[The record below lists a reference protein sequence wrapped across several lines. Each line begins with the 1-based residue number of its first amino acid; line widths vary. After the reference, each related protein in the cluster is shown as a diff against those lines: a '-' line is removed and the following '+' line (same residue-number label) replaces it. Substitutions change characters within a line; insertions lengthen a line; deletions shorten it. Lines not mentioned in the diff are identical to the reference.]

1 MRGVRRAWF
10 IVLSVFLFHGLFLT
24 SSARAQLATAE
35 LNGRVTDSSGG
46 VLPGATVT
54 ATQTATGLVRTD
66 VTDANGNYLLSNL
79 PIGPYKLEISLQ
91 GFKSYVQTGIV
102 LQVGATPTINAALE
116 VGALEESITV
126 DAAAP
131 LVDVRSAGISNVME
145 NARILE
151 LPLNGRN
158 TVDLVL
164 SVGAAVQTAS
174 VSARGFPGE
183 VNISVA
189 GGLSTGVGYTL
200 DGAAHNN
207 PQQNTNLPLPFPDA
221 LQEFRVATSGLS
233 AQNGVHSGAAVN
245 AITKSGSNRF
255 SGGAFEFLRDHRFN
269 AINHF
274 AAVGPDGKQLDDGLK
289 RNQFGGTLGGPIV
302 KNKLFFF
309 AAYQGTSTRVRPTS
323 NIAFVPTAAMLAG
336 DFTGFASPACNG
348 GRQVTLKAPFVNN
361 QVSPSQFSPA
371 ALNIAKRLPTTTDPC
386 GLINFG
392 VAANQDHR
400 QPLVRVDYQLSAKH
414 AFFGRYMATQAL
426 QAPGYAGG
434 SDNLLKTNSPGLN
447 DMIHSF
453 TAGETTVFSAAVV
466 NAVRVAVNKTKVNTY
481 QTPFFS
487 PRDIGA
493 NLYSY
498 LPGFMPIN
506 VTGGFQLY
514 QGTNTF
520 AIFLNNTYQGA
531 DDLTIVKGAHQLGF
545 GGNVQYWTGD
555 YTSSSRASGNWIF
568 DGSTTGLG
576 LADFLTGRL
585 TSVEHGGLGKLP
597 VDNWYVGAYGQD
609 AWRVSSRVTLNYGVR
624 WEPYFGQN
632 VRNGVISVF
641 NMDNFTKN
649 VQSKVFLKAPA
660 GILYAGDPG
669 FPNNKKTGMNK
680 QWWNLSPRGG
690 FAWDVHGDGRLAI
703 RSSYAMAYDFMAGE
717 YHNIDAN
724 APPFGNRSFLTSVPF
739 DDPYQGHDPHPVVT
753 NANTDYVPFGTFGTM
768 NPGINSPRVQSWN
781 ASVEKQMGANWSL
794 SVAYLGS
801 HSDRLWA
808 QKALNP
814 AVYMGLGPCTILGVS
829 YSVCSTT
836 ANTNQRRVFNTI
848 NPAAAAFI
856 GALDENTDIGYQ
868 NYKGVKLSAVRRA
881 GSGLTVNGTYTL
893 GVCKGTPTATTFNQA
908 SGGYLKPND
917 PSFDEGYCDQD
928 YRHIA
933 SATLGY
939 ETPEV
944 GTRAVRTIV
953 SHWRASGILSARSGD
968 RLNITTGRDI
978 AFTGIGVTG
987 NNQQRPNQVSTD
999 YYKKTLT
1006 NWFNAA
1012 AFAQP
1017 DPGTLGNLKR
1027 NAVVGPAFWNID
1039 LALSRLIPLGASR
1052 RMELRLES
1060 FNLLNHFNWGNP
1072 LTNFNAGTF
1081 GRITTQAGAPR
1092 IMQFGIKYDF

>member
-953 SHWRASGILSARSGD
+953 SHWRASGIVNARTGD

>member
-1 MRGVRRAWF
+1 MVRVVRDFCILAT
-10 IVLSVFLFHGLFLT
+10 ILLLVPVP
-24 SSARAQLATAE
+24 ARAQLATAE
-35 LNGRVTDSSGG
+35 LNGRVTDESGA

-54 ATQTATGLVRTD
+54 VTQTATGLVRTV
-66 VTDANGNYLLSNL
+66 VTDSNGTYLISNL
-79 PIGPYKLEISLQ
+79 PTGPYRLEVMLQ
-91 GFKSYVQTGIV
+91 GFRSYVQTGIV
-102 LQVGATPTINAALE
+102 LQVGATPTINAVLAL
-116 VGALEESITV
+116 GALEESITV
-126 DAAAP
+126 EGAAP
-131 LVDVRSAGISNVME
+131 LVDVRSAGISNVIE
-145 NARILE
+145 NQRILE

-164 SVGAAVQTAS
+164 SVGAAVQTGA

-255 SGGAFEFLRDHRFN
+255 SGNAFEFFRDHRFN
-269 AINHF
+269 SISPF
-274 AAVGPDGKQLDDGLK
+274 AAVGPDGKKLDDGLK

-336 DFTGFASPACNG
+336 DFTQFASPACNG
-348 GRQVTLKAPFVNN
+348 GRQVTLRAPFVNN

-371 ALNIAKRLPTTTDPC
+371 ALNIAKRLPTTNDPC

-414 AFFGRYMATQAL
+414 AFFGRYMGTQAL

-545 GGNVQYWTGD
+545 GGNVQDWTGD

-576 LADFLTGRL
+576 LGDFLTGRL

-609 AWRVSSRVTLNYGVR
+609 SWRVSSRLTLNYGVR

-660 GILYAGDPG
+660 GVMYAGDPG

-690 FAWDVHGDGRLAI
+690 FAWDVHGDGRLAV
-703 RSSYAMAYDFMAGE
+703 RSSYSMAYDFMAGE

-848 NPAAAAFI
+848 NPAAAALI

-868 NYKGVKLSAVRRA
+868 NYKGMKLSAVRRA
-881 GSGLTVNGTYTL
+881 GRGLSVNGTYTL

-908 SGGYLKPND
+908 SAGYLKPND

-944 GTRAVRTIV
+944 GKRAVRTIV
-953 SHWRASGILSARSGD
+953 SHWRASGIVSAHTGD

-978 AFTGIGVTG
+978 ALIGIGTTG

-1017 DPGTLGNLKR
+1017 DTGTLGNLKR

>member
-1 MRGVRRAWF
+1 MRGARAWF
-10 IVLSVFLFHGLFLT
+10 IVLSVFLLPGLVPT
-24 SSARAQLATAE
+24 PAAWAQVATAE
-35 LNGRVTDSSGG
+35 LNGRVTDESGA

-54 ATQTATGLVRTD
+54 VTQTATGLVRTV
-66 VTDANGNYLLSNL
+66 VTESNGAYLISNL
-79 PIGPYKLEISLQ
+79 PTGPYRLEVMLQ
-91 GFKSYVQTGIV
+91 GFRTYVQTGIV
-102 LQVGATPTINAALE
+102 LQVGATPTINAVLAL
-116 VGALEESITV
+116 GALEEAVTV
-126 DAAAP
+126 EAAAP
-131 LVDVRSAGISNVME
+131 LVDVRSAGISNVVE
-145 NARILE
+145 QERIVE
-151 LPLNGRN
+151 LPLQGRQV
-158 TVDLVL
+158 TDLLVI
-164 SVGAAVQTAS
+164 SGAAVQTGQ
-174 VSARGFPGE
+174 VSARGVPGG

-189 GGLSTGVGYTL
+189 GGLVTGVGYTL

-245 AITKSGSNRF
+245 AITKSGTNRF
-255 SGGAFEFLRDHRFN
+255 SGNAFEFLRDHRFN
-269 AINHF
+269 AISPF
-274 AAVGPDGKQLDDGLK
+274 AAVDRDGKKLDDGLK

-302 KNKLFFF
+302 KDKLFFF
-309 AAYQGTSTRVRPTS
+309 GAYQQTVLRQRPTS
-323 NIAFVPTAAMLAG
+323 NIEFVPTAAMLAG
-336 DFTGFASPACNG
+336 DFTQFASPACNG
-348 GRQVTLKAPFVNN
+348 GRQITLKAPFVNN
-361 QVSPSQFSPA
+361 TVSPSAFSPA

-386 GLINFG
+386 GLVNFG
-392 VAANQDHR
+392 VAGDR
-400 QPLVRVDYQLSAKH
+400 DDYQPLVRLDYQLSTKH
-414 AFFGRYMATQAL
+414 SFFGRYMGTRIIQP
-426 QAPGYAGG
+426 PGYAGG
-434 SDNLLKTNSPGLN
+434 NDNLLKTDFPGVK
-447 DMIHSF
+447 DAVHSL
-453 TAGETTVFSAAVV
+453 TVGETTVFSPSVV
-466 NAVRVAVNKTKVNTY
+466 NAARFAVNKAKVNTY

-498 LPGFMPIN
+498 LPGYMPIN
-506 VTGGFQLY
+506 VTGGFRLY

-520 AIFLNNTYQGA
+520 AIFLNDTYQGA
-531 DDLTIVKGAHQLGF
+531 DDLTIVKGGHQFGF

-597 VDNWYVGAYGQD
+597 VDNWYVGLYGQD
-609 AWRVSSRVTLNYGVR
+609 SWRVSSRVTLNYGVR

-641 NMDNFTKN
+641 NMDNFAKN
-649 VQSKVFLKAPA
+649 VRSNVFLKAPA
-660 GILYAGDPG
+660 GLSYAGDPG
-669 FPNNKKTGMNK
+669 FPKNKKTGMNK

-690 FAWDVHGDGRLAI
+690 FAWDVHGDGRLAV

-739 DDPYQGHDPHPVVT
+739 DDPYQGRDPHPVVT

-768 NPGINSPRVQSWN
+768 DPGINSPRIQSWN
-781 ASVEKQMGANWSL
+781 VSVEKQMGADWGF

-814 AVYMGLGPCTILGVS
+814 AVYMGLGPCTIQGVS
-829 YSVCSTT
+829 YTVCSTT
-836 ANTNQRRVFNTI
+836 ANTNQRRVLNTV

-868 NYKGVKLSAVRRA
+868 NYKGVKFAAVRRA
-881 GSGLTVNGTYTL
+881 ANGLTVNGNYTL

-928 YRHIA
+928 RRHIA
-933 SATLGY
+933 TTTLGY

-944 GTRAVRTIV
+944 GTGALRTIV
-953 SHWRASGILSARSGD
+953 SHWRASGIVTARSGE

-978 AFTGIGVTG
+978 ALTGIGVTG
-987 NNQQRPNQVSTD
+987 NNQQRPNQVSDD

-1039 LALSRLIPLGASR
+1039 LAFSRLIPLGASR

-1072 LTNFNAGTF
+1072 ITNFNAGTF